1 LLPLKEFYIW
11 FGNKPERTEMKK
23 RTAIATVIAT
33 AVTLCLSS
41 CSREDRF
48 NVVSYD
54 QETQTIF
61 NISIARNTKTKTKA
75 EVKTTKSGL
84 IKPTLAETRIVSGYS
99 SEKTHAFLDS
109 RIAFGLVGVDNDTK
123 SVMVDNQPVFENNG
137 VRTANLIT
145 SSLSSGSMRV
155 NAFYP
160 YASSVSYHTDGSY
173 AISFTPNDIKKG
185 PLASNTVNMRCDQEF
200 ETVSLQFHHISN
212 SIGFKVCDI
221 TDDEQ
226 LKGLMHVRKVV
237 LHGMPTE
244 GLFVVDG
251 ENSHWVPDAKRRNID
266 FYEGNDPV
274 KCGVESAE
282 FMGADKLSDAR
293 EDCYRA
299 YVVPEELKEGKH
311 YVEVFFDVDEFDY
324 EGTHYRG
331 AKGQSQ
337 IISLSGVIPDDEL
350 ELGLQ
355 YTFVLGMNIYTVYR
369 PIEFSASVEDWEV
382 KFNGRVLDYDN
393 E

>member
-1 LLPLKEFYIW
+1 LLPLKEFYLW

>member
-1 LLPLKEFYIW
+1 
-11 FGNKPERTEMKK
+11 MKK

-155 NAFYP
+155 SAFYP

-282 FMGADKLSDAR
+282 FMGADKLSEAR